1 MEQIVYKNIRI
12 QLLSEDVVRIER
24 AGKDGFCDENTFFIP
39 SRLQYEKARIEY
51 SREENVICFSEYK
64 LYLPEEGKSLAGVK
78 LEKNGKRVYTY
89 RKQPNSGELPPLDK
103 TSEVFAVFDCPRI
116 LVPEGGYSADRK
128 GEYIVE
134 ENAQDVY
141 LLLCGKDFKKLRRL
155 YVELTGRCEFV
166 RLSTFGGWESKYY
179 AYSEEEAKQL
189 ILDYEK
195 HNMRL
200 RAGLGVQCEPKAL
213 PEHETIFGLCARARR
228 GSNVQRPSR
237 ACRGH
242 EERVR
247 RKGDRLPR
255 EESAIPYGAWAGHL
269 VV

>member
-64 LYLPEEGKSLAGVK
+64 LYLPEEGKCLAGVK

-166 RLSTFGGWESKYY
+166 RLSRLGGGRVSTTPIPRRRQNSSFSTMK
-179 AYSEEEAKQL
+179 S
-189 ILDYEK
+189 
-195 HNMRL
+195 
-200 RAGLGVQCEPKAL
+200 
-213 PEHETIFGLCARARR
+213 TIFHSTTWSSTPTGAIARR
-228 GSNVQRPSR
+228 VG
-237 ACRGH
+237 GTM
-242 EERVR
+242 
-247 RKGDRLPR
+247 
-255 EESAIPYGAWAGHL
+255 
-269 VV
+269 